1 MGGADRDRRVREDE
15 AVRAQRLGRPDQP
28 EGDLVAVAGLARHAE
43 YIDPRRAR
51 VRARPEVIAAP
62 VRRGRLVIAGW
73 SLALV
78 AGCGAGAEP
87 SAAPASPDAQWRTV
101 AVQAMSKAKT
111 TVTDATC
118 HEVVRVGGTGSE
130 VRLRLSNAMSPT
142 PLRLEAVA
150 VALRGGTS
158 RQVTGELLIPPG
170 EDVVTPPVPL
180 EVQRGQELV
189 VDLAVRGTAVLSE
202 HAAGAATSRCDGLP
216 PSRSALVVDRVDVR
230 APAAPP
236 GVLVVGDSL
245 TDPKVLGPDRYVR
258 WTDVLS
264 SRLPDRPV
272 VNAAID
278 GNRLLAPGG
287 YGPTA
292 TERFD
297 RDVLRS
303 PGVGTL
309 LLLVGTNDIPSGPTA
324 DEITAALD
332 GLVDRA
338 RRRGI
343 RPVLLTLLPA
353 GQRMP
358 AYEQIRTQVNQWIRD
373 SKEQVIDAEAVVRDP
388 AQPTRLLP
396 AYDHGDGLHLS
407 EAGHRALG
415 AAVAAAI
422 A

>member
-1 MGGADRDRRVREDE
+1 MRPADGYRRVREDK
-15 AVRAQRLGRPDQP
+15 AVGAEGLGRPHQP
-28 EGDLVAVAGLARHAE
+28 EGQLVAVAGLARHAR
-43 YIDPRRAR
+43 YIDLRRGR
-51 VRARPEVIAAP
+51 VRARPEVVAAP

-78 AGCGAGAEP
+78 AGCAAEAEP
-87 SAAPASPDAQWRTV
+87 SAAPSPDAQWRPV

-111 TVTDATC
+111 TVTDTTC
-118 HEVVRVGGTGSE
+118 HEVVRVGGPGSE
-130 VRLRLSNAMSPT
+130 VRLRLSNAMSAT
-142 PLRLEAVA
+142 PLRLASVA
-150 VALRGGTS
+150 VRLRGGTS
-158 RQVTGELLIPPG
+158 RQVTGELLVPAG
-170 EDVVTPPVPL
+170 EDVLTPPVPL
-180 EVQRGQELV
+180 PVRRGQDLV

-202 HAAGAATSRCDGLP
+202 HTEGAATSRCDGLP
-216 PSRSALVVDRVDVR
+216 PSRAGLVVDRVDVR

-245 TDPKVLGPDRYVR
+245 TDPKVLAPDRYAR

-264 SRLPDRPV
+264 ARLPDRPV

-287 YGPTA
+287 YGPSA

-309 LLLVGTNDIPSGPTA
+309 LLLVGTNDIPGGLTA
-324 DEITAALD
+324 NEITAALD

-353 GQRMP
+353 GRRAP
-358 AYEQIRTQVNQWIRD
+358 AYEQVRVQVNQWIRD
-373 SKEQVIDAEAVVRDP
+373 AKEQVVDAEAVVRDP